1 MTLIRSTEHLATWRS
16 SLLGQSVAFVPTMGA
31 LHAGHLKLI
40 EIATKQCDTVV
51 VSIYVN
57 ALQFGDSADFDGYP
71 RSIESDYDASMQA
84 GATVV
89 FAPTPADMFPPGFDN
104 YLTPSSLANDFEGAS
119 RPGHFA
125 GVVTVVNRLFDLVK
139 PDVAIFGTKDFQQL
153 AVIRSMS
160 NELHPNVKIH
170 GVETIRDKDG
180 LAFSSRNS
188 RLSPTARKEAKVIPD
203 ALSSLRSEFQAGQTN
218 CAFLKSI
225 ALKIFETSQ
234 SMTVEYLE
242 IVDCETLQKQEIA
255 STGDSA
261 VLFAGT
267 LDGVRL
273 IDNVEL

>member
-1 MTLIRSTEHLATWRS
+1 
-16 SLLGQSVAFVPTMGA
+16 MGA

-40 EIATKQCDTVV
+40 EIATKQCDNVI
-51 VSIYVN
+51 VSVYVN
-57 ALQFGDSADFDGYP
+57 ALQFGDSTDFDKYP

-89 FAPTPADMFPPGFDN
+89 FAPTSADIFPPGFDN
-104 YLTPSSLANDFEGAS
+104 FVTPSSLANDFEGVS

-160 NELHPNVKIH
+160 YDLHPSVKIQ

-180 LAFSSRNS
+180 LALSSRNS
-188 RLSPTARKEAKVIPD
+188 RLSPTARKEARVIPE

-218 CAFLKSI
+218 CADLKSI
-225 ALKIFETSQ
+225 ALKIFETCQ
-234 SMTVEYLE
+234 SVIVEYLE
-242 IVDCETLQKQEIA
+242 IVNCETLQKQQIA
-255 STGDSA
+255 LTNDSV

-267 LDGVRL
+267 LHGVRL

>member
-1 MTLIRSTEHLATWRS
+1 MTLIRSTEQLATWRS

-40 EIATKQCDTVV
+40 EIATKQCDNVI
-51 VSIYVN
+51 VSVYVN
-57 ALQFGDSADFDGYP
+57 ALQFGDSTDFDKYP
-71 RSIESDYDASMQA
+71 RSIESDYDASMQS

-89 FAPTPADMFPPGFDN
+89 FAPTPADIFPPGFDN
-104 YLTPSSLANDFEGAS
+104 FVTPSSLANDFEGVS

-153 AVIRSMS
+153 AVIRIMS
-160 NELHPNVKIH
+160 YDLHPSVKIQ

-180 LAFSSRNS
+180 LALSSRNS
-188 RLSPTARKEAKVIPD
+188 RLSPTARKEARVIPE

-218 CAFLKSI
+218 CADLKSI
-225 ALKIFETSQ
+225 ALKIFETCQ
-234 SMTVEYLE
+234 SIIVDYLE
-242 IVDCETLQKQEIA
+242 IVNCETLQKQQIA
-255 STGDSA
+255 LTNDSV

-267 LDGVRL
+267 LHGVRL